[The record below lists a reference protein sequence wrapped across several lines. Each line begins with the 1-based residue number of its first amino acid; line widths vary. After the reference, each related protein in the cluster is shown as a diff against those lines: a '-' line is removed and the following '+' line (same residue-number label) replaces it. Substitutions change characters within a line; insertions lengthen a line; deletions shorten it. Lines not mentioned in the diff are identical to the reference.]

1 MKSTWKRF
9 LSLALCMCM
18 AFTLLPTTVFA
29 AASGEVTGLADEN
42 IGLSFSGDA
51 DDAWSAVG
59 TQIIGKA
66 RSTSGSG
73 CDGGKDYSSTLT
85 ITNNKTTEATL
96 SFDYTVVVSDGT
108 ILVNYTTT
116 TADGS
121 FSQKLAAGGTVEVE
135 IKSGNTSADTMITMT
150 NVKLVADVS
159 ATVTF
164 QHSENG
170 SYTVDGKTITEVY
183 THTQSSITA
192 YQVEATPAEGYRFMG
207 WYDVAS
213 GKCIST
219 DAKTALNFDS
229 DRTITARFV
238 SKELAL
244 FETGG
249 QVFDDLNDA
258 VTYAQTNGQS
268 KITLETDGSIGGS
281 YTIPTGITLLIPFD
295 EAKTCYTTTPAPT
308 TSQAGAKVFRT
319 LTMAEGSSITL
330 ENGAAISIGGQYYAA
345 AGGSVGK
352 MVGPYGW
359 INMKSGSAIT
369 VQSGAT
375 LYAWGFIS
383 GSGAVTVESGGSVY
397 EWYQI
402 LDFRGGS
409 ASSEMGNKVFPF
421 SQYAVQNV
429 EVPLTLHAGASE
441 TVYTAVYAIRKI
453 NPTSIPFIG
462 DKGMFKLVSGSLTKA
477 YDGATDRII
486 YTIDGVAEVNS
497 LNLKLAG
504 MSVSSS
510 SYVLPFTNNMTVD
523 LTSGSKLTVNQTAA
537 LLPGVEVNIAE
548 GAGLTVANEKNVYV
562 YDADEWNSDNFVWGP
577 CKFKSVAY
585 APGKAYNRSNNDL
598 VDAKMDVNGSVTAI
612 GAIYTTNG
620 GADICSSNGTGK
632 YVQQSILGKETATY
646 QYNANGNNAVTI
658 PITAAKLH
666 NADGTY
672 TETANASAGTT
683 IPYLDGVWGGA
694 ANITVDFDANGGE
707 GTMPTWTGKPNTS
720 FDLPKNT
727 FTREG
732 YTFTGW
738 NTAADGTG
746 AAYADKAPVK
756 FSENTALY
764 AQWTQDPVITFDAN
778 GGKGTMGTQTVKPNE
793 ATALTAN
800 TFTRADYDFT
810 GWNTAKDGTGTAYGD
825 KANITTN
832 ENVTLYAQWTL
843 HKYHVRWLNWDDTV
857 LQKGDYTCEDT
868 AGWDDLNNETPSRPE
883 DENYTYVFAMRW
895 TPYDETKGIDGRGFN
910 PHEDVDFRAVF
921 NEFKKL
927 TVTFNANGGIGTM
940 DSVKIVNG
948 GSGEY
953 YTLPECGFTRE
964 GYDFAGWLITGT
976 VGYDTFKT
984 YELHDEKWDDEMLL
998 AFSDLTLKASWKDN
1012 HSLTEVR
1019 GSREPTCTE
1028 EGYTGDTYC
1037 KVCDKVQ
1044 KPGKSIPAKGH
1055 SWNEGVI
1062 TTAATCENAG
1072 AKTYTCT
1079 VCNATK
1085 TEAIDATGH
1094 TPVEVAEQ
1102 PATCTEAGHK
1112 AGTKCSVCEAIL
1124 SGMEEIPATGHTE
1137 KTVAG
1142 KPATCTET
1150 GLTDGISCSVCGT
1163 VIKAQ
1168 TEIPAK
1174 GHSWNEGE
1182 ITTSPTC
1189 ENVGVKT
1196 YTCTVCKETKTEAIN
1211 ATGHTPVDV
1220 AEKPAT
1226 CTEAGHKAGT
1236 KCSVCEAIL
1245 SGMEEIPTTGH
1256 TEVIDAAKA
1265 PTCTETGLTE
1275 GKHCYACGE
1284 VITAQETVPAKGHT
1298 EVVDPVVEATC
1309 TKPGKTEGKH
1319 CSVCN
1324 EVLVAQTEVPA
1335 KGHNWNEGEITTSP
1349 TCENV
1354 GVKTYTCTVCNA
1366 TKAEAIDATGH
1377 TPVEVAEQPATCT
1390 EAGHKAGTKCSVCG
1404 ATISGMEEIPA
1415 TGHTEVVDT
1424 AVEATC
1430 TKTGLT
1436 EGKHCSVC
1444 NAVIKAQEVIPAKG
1458 HTEVIDTAVAPTCT
1472 EPGKTEG
1479 KHCSVCNTVLVA
1491 QEVIPAKGHTEVI
1504 DEAIEA
1510 TCTTPGKTEGKHCSV
1525 CNEVIV
1531 AQTEVPAKGHT
1542 EVVDLAVEAT
1552 CTAPGKTEGKHCSVC
1567 GEVITAQE
1575 TVPAKGHTEVV
1586 DPVVEAT
1593 CTKPGKTEG
1602 KHCSVC
1608 NEVLVA
1614 QKVVSAKGHD
1624 WDSGKILKQ
1633 PTYGENGEM
1642 LYTCAICDEYKTEI
1656 IPKLVNGGGGTG
1668 GAGGGSSSAG
1678 STTKTETT
1686 INPDESTTKTETKP
1700 DGTVVETTTGKDGST
1715 SKTTT
1720 KKDGSSVTESK
1731 TADGTTGT
1739 VKTDKDGKT
1748 EAEAKISN
1756 KAVEDAKKSS
1766 EAVKVPTEV
1775 KAGKDSNSAP
1785 TVKVELPK
1793 NAGETKIEIPVSN
1806 VNSGTVA
1813 VIVHE
1818 DGTEEIVKNS
1828 KPTEDGVQLTVDGN
1842 TVVKIIDNS
1851 KDFIDTRNHWSR
1863 DEVNFVAS
1871 RDIFNGVGNNLFG
1884 VSQPMT
1890 RGMVNTVLA
1899 RLAGIDTTPK
1909 NGQKWYEVGTEWA
1922 KSKGITDGT
1931 NPEASVTREQLATLL
1946 YRFYGSPAISG
1957 TLRFADAG
1965 AVSAYA
1971 QDALLW
1977 ATQNGIMNGVGN
1989 NCVAPSADAQ
1999 RAQVA
2004 AMMARYL
2011 KNAD

>member
-9 LSLALCMCM
+9 LSLVLCMCM
-18 AFTLLPTTVFA
+18 VMALLPNVTMTAFA
-29 AASGEVTGLADEN
+29 ATSGTVTGLADEN
-42 IGLSFSGDA
+42 IGLSFTGGA
-51 DDAWSAVG
+51 DDAWSANATSITG
-59 TQIIGKA
+59 AAT
-66 RSTSGSG
+66 STGG
-73 CDGGKDYSSTLT
+73 CDGTNYDSTLT
-85 ITNNKTTEATL
+85 IANKKSTTATL
-96 SFDYTVVVSDGT
+96 SFDYSIEQNSGAIQVDGKEVSSGARFT
-108 ILVNYTTT
+108 
-116 TADGS
+116 
-121 FSQKLAAGGTVEVE
+121 KELAPDEEVKVY
-135 IKSGNTSADTMITMT
+135 IKSGSTSAATKITLT
-150 NVKLVADVS
+150 NVVLVSDVN
-159 ATVTF
+159 ATATF
-164 QHSENG
+164 VPAENG
-170 SYTVDGKTITEVY
+170 TYTVDEKLITEEY
-183 THTQSSITA
+183 SNTQSSMTA
-192 YQVEATPAEGYRFMG
+192 YQVAATPADGYQFLG
-207 WYDVAS
+207 WYNLTT
-213 GKCIST
+213 GKCIAT
-219 DAKTALNFDS
+219 AATTALNIES
-229 DRTITARFV
+229 DCTVTAKFV
-238 SKELAL
+238 SKSLAL

-249 QVFDDLNDA
+249 QRFADLNEA
-258 VTYAQTNGQS
+258 VAYAQTNGQS
-268 KITLETDGSIGGS
+268 KITLATDGSIGGS
-281 YTIPTGITLLIPFD
+281 YTIPIGITLLIPFD
-295 EAKTCYTTTPAPT
+295 EAGTLYTDAPAAIRTAPA
-308 TSQAGAKVFRT
+308 SKPFRT
-319 LTMAEGSSITL
+319 LTMSEGSSITV
-330 ENGAAISIGGQYYAA
+330 NGAISLGGRYFAA
-345 AGGSVGK
+345 AGSQQGRPVGDYGYIK
-352 MVGPYGW
+352 MAD
-359 INMKSGSAIT
+359 NSSIT
-369 VQSGAT
+369 VKNGGN

-383 GSGAVTVESGGSVY
+383 GSGSVLAESGATVY
-397 EWYQI
+397 EFYQI
-402 LDFRGGS
+402 ADFRGGS
-409 ASSEMGNKVFPF
+409 ASSSMGHGVFPF
-421 SQYAVQNV
+421 SQYFVQNI
-429 EVPLTLHAGASE
+429 EVPLTLNAGANE
-441 TVYTAVYAIRKI
+441 QVYSGVYAMKSTYTTAI
-453 NPTSIPFIG
+453 NFIG
-462 DKGMFKLVSGSLTKA
+462 DTGMFKVESGSFTKD
-477 YDGATDRII
+477 YDEKTDRLVF
-486 YTIDGVAEVNS
+486 TVNGEAALNTLS
-497 LNLKLAG
+497 LTLAG
-504 MSVSSS
+504 MDVNSA
-510 SYVLPFTNNMTVD
+510 SYVLPITNNITINIQ
-523 LTSGSKLTVNQTAA
+523 SGNVTINQTAA
-537 LLPGVEVNIAE
+537 LLAGVEVNIAE
-548 GAGLTVANEKNVYV
+548 GAGLTVANEKNIYF
-562 YDADEWNSDNFVWGP
+562 YDSDEWNSDNFVWGP

-585 APGKAYNRSNNDL
+585 APGKAYNRSDNDL

-778 GGKGTMGTQTVKPNE
+778 GG
-793 ATALTAN
+793 
-800 TFTRADYDFT
+800 
-810 GWNTAKDGTGTAYGD
+810 
-825 KANITTN
+825 
-832 ENVTLYAQWTL
+832 
-843 HKYHVRWLNWDDTV
+843 
-857 LQKGDYTCEDT
+857 
-868 AGWDDLNNETPSRPE
+868 
-883 DENYTYVFAMRW
+883 
-895 TPYDETKGIDGRGFN
+895 
-910 PHEDVDFRAVF
+910 
-921 NEFKKL
+921 
-927 TVTFNANGGIGTM
+927 IGTM

-984 YELHDEKWDDEMLL
+984 YELHDEKWDNEMLL

-1298 EVVDPVVEATC
+1298 EVVYPVVEATC